1 MNRAG
6 AHDRFAQ
13 VSAQDRFNKVALLCL
28 DLDRFKLIN
37 EMFGFVFGDLLLQSI
52 AERLKRFIFEGDL
65 LARVGDDEFMMILTR
80 VSHVEEALKLA
91 HKVREVLSG
100 PFTLRDHEIMMIDFR
115 ITASI
120 GIALAAPNEEESE
133 ILLKNATT
141 AMMRAKKEGG
151 DRSQIYTPEV
161 DAAAL
166 ERLTLE
172 SGLREVLRRNE
183 LFLEY
188 QPQLELKTGKMIGV
202 EALVRWNHP
211 DLGVIPPGRFISVAE
226 EIGMIE
232 PIGEWVLQ
240 TACAQNKAWQRSG
253 LPPVRVAVNLSS
265 CQLQRKS
272 LINLVARVLKETE
285 LDPVYLEFEITES
298 TTMQNI
304 ETTVETL
311 SALKRMGI
319 QISMDDFGTGYSS
332 LTYLR
337 RFPIDVL
344 KMDRSFLVENAGR
357 EDGMAIMIAM
367 MKLAG
372 TLRLKIVA
380 EGVETEDQLEF
391 LRLHGCDAIQG
402 FLFSPSLAPNEIA
415 KLLKK
420 SSLGFGRWQQASS
433 ERGGNRICWSS

>member
-1 MNRAG
+1 
-6 AHDRFAQ
+6 
-13 VSAQDRFNKVALLCL
+13 
-28 DLDRFKLIN
+28 
-37 EMFGFVFGDLLLQSI
+37 
-52 AERLKRFIFEGDL
+52 
-65 LARVGDDEFMMILTR
+65 
-80 VSHVEEALKLA
+80 
-91 HKVREVLSG
+91 
-100 PFTLRDHEIMMIDFR
+100 
-115 ITASI
+115 
-120 GIALAAPNEEESE
+120 
-133 ILLKNATT
+133 
-141 AMMRAKKEGG
+141 
-151 DRSQIYTPEV
+151 
-161 DAAAL
+161 
-166 ERLTLE
+166 
-172 SGLREVLRRNE
+172 
-183 LFLEY
+183 
-188 QPQLELKTGKMIGV
+188 MIGV

-211 DLGVIPPGRFISVAE
+211 DLGVVPPARFIALAE

-253 LPPVRVAVNLSS
+253 LTPVRFAVNLSS

-272 LINLVARVLKETE
+272 LIDLLARVLKETE

-332 LTYLR
+332 LTSLR

-357 EDGMAIMIAM
+357 GDGMAIMIAM

-402 FLFSPSLAPNEIA
+402 FLFSPPLSPDEIA

-420 SSLGFGRWQQASS
+420 SSLGCGRWQQASS